1 MPCPNVGLVRLSNLI
16 SYHALGCKNTYPRK
30 EIMWTNEPLDIILA
44 YERHLQHIIMV
55 LQTWI
60 EVSYLQGLKWE
71 LALEFMFDNSQISI
85 YWNVELDMQTVVF
98 LYESTDIRDGI
109 SHILAL
115 QIQCV
120 SPRRKK

>member
-1 MPCPNVGLVRLSNLI
+1 MDRNLI
-16 SYHALGCKNTYPRK
+16 
-30 EIMWTNEPLDIILA
+30 
-44 YERHLQHIIMV
+44 LQ
-55 LQTWI
+55 
-60 EVSYLQGLKWE
+60 QGFKWE

-98 LYESTDIRDGI
+98 LYEPTDIRDGI

>member
-1 MPCPNVGLVRLSNLI
+1 MDWSLI
-16 SYHALGCKNTYPRK
+16 
-30 EIMWTNEPLDIILA
+30 
-44 YERHLQHIIMV
+44 LQ
-55 LQTWI
+55 
-60 EVSYLQGLKWE
+60 QGLKWE